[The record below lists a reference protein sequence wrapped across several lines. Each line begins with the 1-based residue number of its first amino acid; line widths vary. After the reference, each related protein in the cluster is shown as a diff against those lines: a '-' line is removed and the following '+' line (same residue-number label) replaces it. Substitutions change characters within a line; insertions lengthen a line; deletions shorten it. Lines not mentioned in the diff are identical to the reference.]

1 MAAKDRFERE
11 LADFYSWCRSARYHS
26 EGFAAER
33 LLLLR
38 LLVEHGADLRD
49 EASVFRAVRE
59 LSSEVAT
66 KAVRAHRLF
75 VRFLGGGGVRGSERD
90 VGLREWVLA
99 VAEKKAEVKRHY
111 SGGVVRLRHGDWLFY
126 PPLPFERA
134 VLVERL
140 GEGRVPR
147 CRRVM
152 ATVADGCTLLI
163 SIKDDV
169 AVVGAPRPPEGW
181 LWTKKGWCRARRT
194 CQPSR

>member
-1 MAAKDRFERE
+1 LEAE
-11 LADFYSWCRSARYHS
+11 LAEFYRWCRSARYHS

-38 LLVEHGADLRD
+38 LLAEHGADLRD

-111 SGGVVRLRHGDWLFY
+111 SGGVVRLRHGDWLLY

-134 VLVERL
+134 GLVERL
-140 GEGRVPR
+140 GEARVPK

-152 ATVADGCTLLI
+152 ATVANGCTLLI
-163 SIKDDV
+163 SLADDV

-181 LWTKKGWCRARRT
+181 VWTKTGWCRARRNR
-194 CQPSR
+194 QQSR